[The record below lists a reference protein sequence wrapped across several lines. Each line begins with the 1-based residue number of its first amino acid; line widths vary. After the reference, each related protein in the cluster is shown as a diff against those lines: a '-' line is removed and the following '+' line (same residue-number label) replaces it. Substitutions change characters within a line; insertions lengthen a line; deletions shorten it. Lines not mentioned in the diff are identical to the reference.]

1 MNWIKVTI
9 CEHRGN
15 YHMLDWYKY
24 DDSENILHTELS
36 DIEMQAIRL
45 ATQEQVKIILHNY
58 LNWLPN
64 F

>member
-1 MNWIKVTI
+1 
-9 CEHRGN
+9 
-15 YHMLDWYKY
+15 MLDWYKY